1 MKLMGAVVLLTLV
14 GTQNAIHRHGGSIG
28 TMSPVSTGWPARYQH
43 QATSPAGVTAR
54 IHPFFHASTS
64 LPSYTHI
71 IFSSLPPYLLIL
83 YILYASLLHLIL
95 IHLISL
101 HYRTMHL
108 SNSFSPSTYN
118 ILFPPFCIRV

>member
-1 MKLMGAVVLLTLV
+1 MLQRT
-14 GTQNAIHRHGGSIG
+14 
-28 TMSPVSTGWPARYQH
+28 
-43 QATSPAGVTAR
+43 
-54 IHPFFHASTS
+54 F
-64 LPSYTHI
+64 PSYTHI